1 LLGKGQEPGRA
12 GGEARGGG
20 RVGALTSMPK
30 ASKVF
35 AYTRDAL
42 LIFVPLGVVLY
53 FIFDPEAFNAFLAWI
68 AKVL

>member
-1 LLGKGQEPGRA
+1 
-12 GGEARGGG
+12 
-20 RVGALTSMPK
+20 VGALTSMPK

-53 FIFDPEAFNAFLAWI
+53 FIFDPDAFNAFLAWI
-68 AKVL
+68 VKVL

>member
-1 LLGKGQEPGRA
+1 M
-12 GGEARGGG
+12 
-20 RVGALTSMPK
+20 GALTVMPK
-30 ASKVF
+30 SSKVV

-53 FIFDPEAFNAFLAWI
+53 FMFDPDAFDAFLAWI